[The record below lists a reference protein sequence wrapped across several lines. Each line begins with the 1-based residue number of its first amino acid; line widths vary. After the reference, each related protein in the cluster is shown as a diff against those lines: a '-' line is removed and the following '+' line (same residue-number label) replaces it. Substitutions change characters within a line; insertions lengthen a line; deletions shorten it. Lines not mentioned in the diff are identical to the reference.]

1 MRYDAK
7 TKCPQTQKA
16 AGGRNLLCFLSLF
29 LMFCAAAIYRAL
41 LYGNEPYANLL
52 LVALSSAVLSF
63 FLTAMRPYWL
73 FVLLSIPL
81 MWLSGNETF
90 VVVVY
95 RHYMK
100 AMNVVSMFITNT
112 TESGSFISN
121 NLLAVLCDVPIVVLW
136 LVALWAKRTS
146 RPLGYKTFAASGAL
160 LVLFLALT
168 WETKVMGL
176 PPFNLPLQYY
186 RGYAINQKIAATASG
201 PHITPDC
208 QQLNPGEREAYV
220 LFIGE
225 SVVYDHLSLAG
236 YNRPT
241 TPLMDGRDNLTL
253 FTDYMTNA
261 TLTLLAAPML
271 MTDATTDDCFRSYS
285 GVNSL
290 QVFRSCGFKTFVLVC
305 TNHLEYDTYLTT
317 SADEVIS
324 VGKDID
330 IPAKVDSLTDIYP
343 KTFFIVQGL
352 GNHCYFYN
360 FEEQDNLFTPNPY
373 YGSSAQSDSLYY
385 NAYDCTLRY
394 TNRVVDGVINA
405 IDKEGMTSL
414 LLFASDHGENV
425 NPGDERRSVSMN
437 PMRSEYHVPL
447 IIWRS
452 QTWIE
457 QNPEKEQCILAAK
470 DRPTNTDNVFYTL
483 CDAASIL
490 LPDSLSKPE
499 WAITS
504 PTFTQHKRTLLT
516 PDGKTILELD

>member
-112 TESGSFISN
+112 T
-121 NLLAVLCDVPIVVLW
+121 
-136 LVALWAKRTS
+136 
-146 RPLGYKTFAASGAL
+146 
-160 LVLFLALT
+160 

-186 RGYAINQKIAATASG
+186 RGYAINQKIAQAASG

-271 MTDATTDDCFRSYS
+271 MTDATTDDFFRSYS

-290 QVFRSCGFKTFVLVC
+290 QVFGACGFKTFVLVC

-330 IPAKVDSLTDIYP
+330 IPAKVDSLTNIYP

-373 YGSSAQSDSLYY
+373 YGPSAQSDSLYY

-394 TNRVVDGVINA
+394 TDRVVDGVINA

-414 LLFASDHGENV
+414 MLFASDHGENV